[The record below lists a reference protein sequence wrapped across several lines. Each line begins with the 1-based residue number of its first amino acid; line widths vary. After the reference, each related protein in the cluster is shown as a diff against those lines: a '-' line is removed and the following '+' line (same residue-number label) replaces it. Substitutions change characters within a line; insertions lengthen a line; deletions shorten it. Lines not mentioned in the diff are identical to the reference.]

1 MVVSAEP
8 RVGGAAREGGG
19 KEGGT
24 ELCTWS
30 AVVPHRVS
38 RDCELD
44 RGQEEDPPVNR
55 QFGDG
60 PERHHDPAGTSLCL
74 SLLSGACEVGTQ
86 EFNNICSGARNRHIR
101 LLEYELHEY
110 N

>member
-1 MVVSAEP
+1 MLSDVELVVSAEP

-24 ELCTWS
+24 ELGTWS

-38 RDCELD
+38 RDRELD

-60 PERHHDPAGTSLCL
+60 PERHHDPAGMFLCL
-74 SLLSGACEVGTQ
+74 SLLSGACKVGT
-86 EFNNICSGARNRHIR
+86 RV
-101 LLEYELHEY
+101 
-110 N
+110 